1 MKIFK
6 KESGFTLVEL
16 LIVMAIIAVLVGI
29 TIAGLGFAMRRSR
42 NISRMSAMTNLD
54 RAVSSYYSD
63 NLEYPANTST
73 VHELVPGD
81 LDVYL
86 EGSWEAPAGTRMYF
100 KSDAAT
106 SAVYYTFCVN
116 QEENLGADDLYE
128 CVGSGIG
135 QSGFPTET
143 SDIDCDDTGDGGLC
157 GNLSTESEIDA
168 L

>member
-6 KESGFTLVEL
+6 KEQGFTLVEL

-42 NISRMSAMTNLD
+42 NISRMSAMSNLD

-63 NLEYPANTST
+63 NLEYPPNTAT
-73 VHELVPGD
+73 VHALVPGD
-81 LDVYL
+81 LDTYL
-86 EGSWEAPAGTRMYF
+86 EGSWEAPAGTRMYY
-100 KSDAAT
+100 KSNAAA

-116 QEENLGADDLYE
+116 QEQNLGADDLYE

-135 QSGFPTET
+135 QAGFPSET
-143 SDIDCDDTGDGGLC
+143 SSVDCDATGDGGLC
-157 GNLSTESEIDA
+157 GNLSAEADIDA